1 MWLCR
6 IGCTFLVFWI
16 ATDQRAIGNLASP
29 FPVEVTQPSGETIQ
43 LYIRGNEK
51 LNWYEYVPEARNIQR
66 GVAMSPADATLA
78 ATPGYTVIKDAD
90 GRYVYAQLDA
100 DSNWVPTDV
109 AVGAEVP
116 QNLQRRLI
124 PPPENVQ
131 RMIRARLPEQNI
143 PSRAA
148 APLGTVKNLV
158 VLLRFADHTGRTLP
172 SKADYEQLFN
182 AQSPVPNLAPTGSV
196 KMFYQE
202 NSYAKMNLE
211 STVVDWVTLP
221 KKEAYYANGQSGLT
235 SRIWEALRDGLDLVR
250 ASGSVDFADFDNE
263 INQNGGKGDGWID
276 AITFVHSGYAA
287 EFGGVAGGADMDD
300 RIWSHR
306 WTMTPWTDPASGVKV
321 SNYNINPGI
330 WGTSGTAIGR
340 IGVICHELGHFF
352 GLPDLYDYSGKGE
365 GCGSWCLMANSWG
378 FDGTQFRPPHMSAW
392 CKLFLSW
399 NSAQLLS
406 TPGTYEV
413 EATSLPGA
421 NIYRINYPSGP
432 LSEYLLIENRQAVG
446 RYDGGIPAGTGGQ
459 GGLAIWHID
468 DSVPENDQ
476 PGYPGSDGF
485 PADHYKVGLIQ
496 ADGLWELEKGLNR
509 GNANDV
515 FRQGH
520 NDSLTATTDPNSNS
534 FTGVQL
540 PPIKNI
546 SASSSKMS
554 FQYGDA
560 PIIVDDT
567 VLAGVVNVEVPT
579 SHSVNFSPDGKAA
592 TILLD
597 RLVSYAYGDAAE
609 VKHAT
614 FVLPLKD
621 ASENATVAIQVRGY
635 YSTDDG
641 SVGRVILSANGSA
654 SIIDPKASAAPQAS
668 RAMEPDAKGA
678 KQANHRATAER
689 IRRGNNPKPSN
700 VTGDDFFYESSTS
713 LVVDEKL
720 PITIVLQT
728 ERLTSDSVGAYLVI
742 DSIDVEIKP

>member
-1 MWLCR
+1 MWLR
-6 IGCTFLVFWI
+6 QIGCAFIVLCI
-16 ATDQRAIGNLASP
+16 ATEQSAMGNLASP

-51 LNWYEYVPEARNIQR
+51 LNWYESVPEARNIQR
-66 GVAMSPADATLA
+66 GGVLSPADAALA
-78 ATPGYTVIKDAD
+78 ATPGYTVMKDAN

-100 DSNWVPTDV
+100 NSNWTPTDV
-109 AVGAEVP
+109 AVGSEVP
-116 QNLQRRLI
+116 QDLTRRLI

-131 RMIRARLPEQNI
+131 RMIRSRLPEQNI

-158 VLLRFADHTGRTLP
+158 VLLRFADHANRNLP
-172 SKADYEQLFN
+172 SKADYDQLFN

-202 NSYAKMNLE
+202 NSYGKLNLE

-221 KKEAYYANGQSGLT
+221 KTESYYANGQSGLS
-235 SRIWEALRDGLDLVR
+235 SRIWEALRDGLDIVR
-250 ASGSVDFADFDNE
+250 ASGSVDFAEFDNE
-263 INQNGGKGDGWID
+263 NGGAGDGWID

-287 EFGGVAGGADMDD
+287 EFGGVAGGADMED

-378 FDGTQFRPPHMSAW
+378 FDGSQFRPPHMSAW
-392 CKLFLSW
+392 CKIFLSW
-399 NSAQLLS
+399 NSAQVLS
-406 TPGTYEV
+406 TPDTYEI
-413 EATSLPGA
+413 EPTALPGA
-421 NIYRINYPSGP
+421 NIYRINYPSGS

-446 RYDGGIPAGTGGQ
+446 RYEGAIPAGTGGQ

-476 PGYPGSDGF
+476 PGYPGSPGY
-485 PADHYKVGLIQ
+485 PAEHYKVGLIQ

-520 NDSLTATTDPNSNS
+520 NDSLTSATNPKSDS
-534 FTGVQL
+534 FAGVQL

-546 SASSSKMS
+546 SASSSEMS
-554 FQYGDA
+554 FQYGDD
-560 PIIVDDT
+560 PIVVNDT
-567 VLAGVVNVEVPT
+567 LLAGVVNVEVPT
-579 SHSVNFSPDGKAA
+579 SHSVNFSSDGKAA
-592 TILLD
+592 TILID
-597 RLVSYAYGDAAE
+597 RLYSYSYGDAAE

-621 ASENATVAIQVRGY
+621 ASDDATVTIQVRGY

-641 SVGRVILSANGSA
+641 SVGRAILSASGKTA
-654 SIIDPKASAAPQAS
+654 IIDPKTNTASQGS
-668 RAMEPDAKGA
+668 RAADADAKAA
-678 KQANHRATAER
+678 KRETRGATAEKR
-689 IRRGNNPKPSN
+689 RRGNNPKPSG
-700 VTGDDFFYESSTS
+700 VTGNDFFYELSTK
-713 LVVDEKL
+713 VVVEEKL

-728 ERLTSDSVGAYLVI
+728 ERLTKDSIGAYLVV